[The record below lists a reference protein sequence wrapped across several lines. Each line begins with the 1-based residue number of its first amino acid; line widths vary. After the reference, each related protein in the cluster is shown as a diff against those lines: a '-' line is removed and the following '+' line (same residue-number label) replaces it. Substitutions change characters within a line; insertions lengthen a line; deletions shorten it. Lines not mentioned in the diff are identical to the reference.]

1 MLFHFMKQF
10 AYLMLL
16 VLHRYRRHQVR
27 LIQNVNKIKNKG
39 WMFLILLNS
48 VRPR

>member
-10 AYLMLL
+10 AYLMCL